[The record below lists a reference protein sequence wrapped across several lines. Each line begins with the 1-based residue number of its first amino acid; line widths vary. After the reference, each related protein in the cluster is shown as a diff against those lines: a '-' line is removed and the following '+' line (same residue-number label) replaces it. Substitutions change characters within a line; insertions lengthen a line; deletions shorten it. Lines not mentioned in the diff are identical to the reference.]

1 MPAPHDDDLLW
12 DEPRKAERVAPKR
25 TGFRPKGYDVVAD
38 VVDDEGGSGKLLWIL
53 GGVGGGVAVLAVLF
67 AALFWGRE

>member
-12 DEPRKAERVAPKR
+12 DEPKKAERVAPKR

-38 VVDDEGGSGKLLWIL
+38 VVDDASWTP
-53 GGVGGGVAVLAVLF
+53 VAP
-67 AALFWGRE
+67 ETCSC